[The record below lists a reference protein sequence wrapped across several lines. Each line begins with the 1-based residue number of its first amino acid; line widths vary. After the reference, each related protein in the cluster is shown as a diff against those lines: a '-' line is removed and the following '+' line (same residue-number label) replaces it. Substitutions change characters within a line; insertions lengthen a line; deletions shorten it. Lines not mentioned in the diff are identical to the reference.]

1 MSAKEY
7 VEAYP
12 HMTEYQKDIMQ
23 ELWWE
28 AVNHDCHAW
37 VKENDVKA
45 ALYDLFIN
53 IRTEELPII
62 NELFKDIQKY
72 EGNKCVTYGA
82 IEKAVGLIVLGRLK
96 NEREQNKGI

>member
-1 MSAKEY
+1 MSAREY
-7 VEAYP
+7 IEAYEF
-12 HMTEYQKDIMQ
+12 MTDKQKDIMQ
-23 ELWWE
+23 ELWWG

-37 VKENDVKA
+37 VKANDVRV

-82 IEKAVGLIVLGRLK
+82 IEKAVGLIVLGRQMHGRKPDK
-96 NEREQNKGI
+96 NL

>member
-7 VEAYP
+7 IEAYP
-12 HMTEYQKDIMQ
+12 HMTENQKDIMQ
-23 ELWWE
+23 KLWWG

-37 VKENDVKA
+37 VKENDVRG

-82 IEKAVGLIVLGRLK
+82 LEKAVGAIVLGRLLDG
-96 NEREQNKGI
+96 RGQNKSV

>member
-7 VEAYP
+7 IEAYP
-12 HMTEYQKDIMQ
+12 HMTEKQKNIMQ
-23 ELWWE
+23 ELWWG

-37 VKENDVKA
+37 VKEDAVRV
-45 ALYDLFIN
+45 ALYGLFSN
-53 IRTEELPII
+53 IRTEELSII

-72 EGNKCVTYGA
+72 DGSECVTYGA
-82 IEKAVGLIVLGRLK
+82 LEKAVGAIVLGRLK

>member
-7 VEAYP
+7 IEAYP
-12 HMTEYQKDIMQ
+12 HMTENQKDIMQ
-23 ELWWE
+23 ELWWG

-37 VKENDVKA
+37 VEENDVKA

-62 NELFKDIQKY
+62 NELFKDIQ
-72 EGNKCVTYGA
+72 NKCVTYGA
-82 IEKAVGLIVLGRLK
+82 VEKAVGAIVLGRIK
-96 NEREQNKGI
+96 NERE